1 VNQEE
6 RRKFVA
12 DHRTAVFGFN
22 RKNDGPAMS
31 IVYYVV
37 DGDDLLVSTMAARGK
52 AKAVAR
58 SPKVSLAIL
67 DEKWPP
73 SYLLVYGN
81 ARIETDIEAATDL
94 SVRIFGVMAE
104 SPMPEDVRPTIRQS
118 AIEEQRVVLRITPYG
133 TFETPPRH
141 VYSADDVDGLTHW
154 TSSVLPWS

>member
-73 SYLLVYGN
+73 TYLLVYGN

-94 SVRIFGVMAE
+94 SVRIFGLMAE
-104 SPMPEDVRPTIRQS
+104 SPMPEDVRPKIRQS

-141 VYSADDVDGLTHW
+141 VYSAGDVDGLTHW